1 MSAAPLTSEALLAKA
16 TRAAASAQALLSL
29 GDADG
34 ACNRAY
40 YAMFDAA
47 RAALMA
53 HGRPARSEGAKT
65 HSGVI
70 SSFSLELVKTGLIPV
85 ELGRALKRAE
95 ETRVVADYRGD
106 TVGAE
111 DAAAVVGQALT
122 FVVAMKQF
130 CEPKGA

>member
-1 MSAAPLTSEALLAKA
+1 MLAKA